1 MLTQQLQESRSH
13 LDIDPYKY
21 DSEWG
26 ILSSPGQLF
35 GKCRMTA
42 FIECGNLKPCL
53 M

>member
-1 MLTQQLQESRSH
+1 MLTQQLKESRSH

-21 DSEWG
+21 ESEWG
-26 ILSSPGQLF
+26 ISSPGQLF